1 MFTVVF
7 LQQQTG
13 RGRQTGSEILGVTE
27 TTDNVMDVQVFLRTM
42 SMYICKLYTQ
52 PFHPSDFFRL
62 RSYGC
67 EVQEMVFKLLLCK
80 LLNMD
85 S

>member
-42 SMYICKLYTQ
+42 SILYTQ

-67 EVQEMVFKLLLCK
+67 EVQEMVFKLLLCIV
-80 LLNMD
+80 
-85 S
+85 SC